1 MASTLERRL
10 EDRSKDIKGFAKGQA
25 AMSGKVPV
33 SLHPLT
39 FRVVREEQS
48 CRDSSKPAVEVFST
62 RVPLRSKKTRLL
74 QKLIL
79 SKRPERMMLV
89 LVSATF
95 RDLNHVRE
103 ITPGFQEYS
112 K

>member
-33 SLHPLT
+33 SLHPVT

-48 CRDSSKPAVEVFST
+48 CRHSSKPAVEVFST
-62 RVPLRSKKTRLL
+62 RVPLRSKKTRRL
-74 QKLIL
+74 
-79 SKRPERMMLV
+79 
-89 LVSATF
+89 
-95 RDLNHVRE
+95 
-103 ITPGFQEYS
+103 
-112 K
+112 